1 MNFIESQ
8 MHMRT
13 RLIIT
18 FPIIRQ
24 QKLLVTLDI
33 IILSLQ
39 YTMSHLACCQGH
51 TTLFCVIVFFLLLA
65 HVVMLYDTIKIELFK
80 KKIV

>member
-1 MNFIESQ
+1 MLHARRCIIMNFIESQ

-39 YTMSHLACCQGH
+39 YTMSHLASCQGH
-51 TTLFCVIVFFLLLA
+51 TTLFCVIVFLFA
-65 HVVMLYDTIKIELFK
+65 FSTRSDVV
-80 KKIV
+80 